1 MKDPVDQGEQPEPT
15 PLNAP
20 EQLPEPDTEAEKKKA
35 EGGDEEWCRNKLYF
49 LNSNVLVIH

>member
-1 MKDPVDQGEQPEPT
+1 MKKGDTCFNPIEPPEIMKDPVDQGEQPEPT

-35 EGGDEEWCRNKLYF
+35 EGGDEE
-49 LNSNVLVIH
+49 